1 MMNSEE
7 YQQWASDPLTVKFH
21 QFLRDYRQG
30 LMETWA
36 TGNYVS
42 DTHNA
47 QQIGR
52 AMMLMAL
59 CDLAD
64 DAISEFYRQPPKVEK
79 EGDDV
84 SGNQEAGR

>member
-1 MMNSEE
+1 VTSDE

-21 QFLRDYRQG
+21 QFLRDYRDS
-30 LMETWA
+30 LKERWA
-36 TGNYVS
+36 SGDYPGEM
-42 DTHNA
+42 HNA

-52 AMMLMAL
+52 TMMLKEL

-79 EGDDV
+79 EESDELRTD
-84 SGNQEAGR
+84 QESS